1 MHMCYNC
8 GCKKPD
14 DDHGN
19 PANITN
25 KTFREA
31 AKAGNKDDVGKAKQ
45 NTAELI
51 NELQDAG
58 KT

>member
-1 MHMCYNC
+1 MCYNC

-25 KTFREA
+25 KTFQQA
-31 AKAGNKDDVGKAKQ
+31 ASAGNKGDADKAKQ
-45 NTAELI
+45 NTADLV
-51 NELQDAG
+51 NELAG
-58 KT
+58 SRKSS

>member
-1 MHMCYNC
+1 MCYNC

-19 PANITN
+19 AANITN

-31 AKAGNKDDVGKAKQ
+31 AKAGNKGNEEEAKT
-45 NTAELI
+45 NTADLVQELTT
-51 NELQDAG
+51 A
-58 KT
+58 KR

>member
-1 MHMCYNC
+1 MCYNC

-25 KTFREA
+25 KTFQEA
-31 AKAGNKDDVGKAKQ
+31 ATAGNKGDIEKAKQ
-45 NTAELI
+45 NTADLV
-51 NELQDAG
+51 NELAG
-58 KT
+58 SRK

>member
-1 MHMCYNC
+1 MCYNC

-25 KTFREA
+25 RTFAEA
-31 AKAGNKDDVGKAKQ
+31 AKAGNKGDEDKAKQ
-45 NTAELI
+45 NTSELI
-51 NELQDAG
+51 NELRTSTAR
-58 KT
+58 K

>member
-1 MHMCYNC
+1 MCYNC

-25 KTFREA
+25 STFAKA
-31 AKAGNKDDVGKAKQ
+31 ANAGNKGDSEKAKE

-51 NELQDAG
+51 HELQKSTAR
-58 KT
+58 K

>member
-1 MHMCYNC
+1 MCYNC

-31 AKAGNKDDVGKAKQ
+31 AKAGNKDDVEKAKQ
-45 NTAELI
+45 NTAELL
-51 NELQDAG
+51 NEQQGGG

>member
-1 MHMCYNC
+1 MCYNC

-31 AKAGNKDDVGKAKQ
+31 ANAGNKGNTEQAKQ
-45 NTAELI
+45 NTAELVE
-51 NELQDAG
+51 ELSGA
-58 KT
+58 KR

>member
-1 MHMCYNC
+1 MCYNC

-25 KTFREA
+25 RTFENA
-31 AKAGNKDDVGKAKQ
+31 ATAGNKGDTEKAKQ
-45 NTAELI
+45 NTSELI
-51 NELQDAG
+51 NELQSASAR
-58 KT
+58 K

>member
-1 MHMCYNC
+1 MCYNC

-25 KTFREA
+25 KTFQEA
-31 AKAGNKDDVGKAKQ
+31 ATAGNQGNSAKAKQ

-51 NELQDAG
+51 EETVGSKKA
-58 KT
+58 

>member
-1 MHMCYNC
+1 MCYNC

-25 KTFREA
+25 KTFQEA
-31 AKAGNKDDVGKAKQ
+31 ATAGNKGNSAQAKQ

-51 NELQDAG
+51 EELAG
-58 KT
+58 SKKA